1 MIEKEADV
9 AEVRTLTK
17 DAVFEEASFVHYFDL
32 PTNNVVNK
40 FGHLS
45 CALHYWQFY
54 LLHPSGQ
61 WRLIGIEFFV
71 FFCLS
76 DDVVELGIN
85 EDFSFETEIAVLK
98 GKFKHFILMLK
109 DAIEY
114 LILQPRL
121 ELLKY
126 FRMLHQ
132 HSIKSKF
139 LTVIFSDAPKHQ
151 LRQNFL
157 LLHLVQL
164 HYPMVNL
171 LLLFSQLVPN
181 LKVLK

>member
-1 MIEKEADV
+1 MS
-9 AEVRTLTK
+9 LQ
-17 DAVFEEASFVHYFDL
+17 
-32 PTNNVVNK
+32 
-40 FGHLS
+40 LS
-45 CALHYWQFY
+45 ELDKISNYGQTGEDQALHLERQFV
-54 LLHPSGQ
+54 PKKDDRD
-61 WRLIGIEFFV
+61 RL
-71 FFCLS
+71 
-76 DDVVELGIN
+76 DMN
-85 EDFSFETEIAVLK
+85 KYLK

-139 LTVIFSDAPKHQ
+139 LTVTFSDAPKHQ